1 MEKPPGN
8 APGHPTP
15 AQHPGKSRS
24 RGICD
29 SKDPFL
35 NTFPHKTP
43 SGTSPG
49 CPPASQKNPKPT
61 GTSRALEFCWD
72 SMGHHWNST
81 PFQREFLGILS
92 PPFQPHNF
100 LLPPRGGGQGTKLPK
115 ARNPSWICRG
125 WETRREWNQNPGIP
139 QLPGS
144 TSGQAQHSQPD
155 AAAPKISQGIPEP
168 LESGSAS
175 LFGFIS
181 PNWDKLG

>member
-100 LLPPRGGGQGTKLPK
+100 LLPPRGWGTGNEAPQGQESILDLQGVGNSPGMEPK
-115 ARNPSWICRG
+115 SWDSTAA
-125 WETRREWNQNPGIP
+125 WEHIWT
-139 QLPGS
+139 
-144 TSGQAQHSQPD
+144 
-155 AAAPKISQGIPEP
+155 
-168 LESGSAS
+168 GSA
-175 LFGFIS
+175 F
-181 PNWDKLG
+181 PA